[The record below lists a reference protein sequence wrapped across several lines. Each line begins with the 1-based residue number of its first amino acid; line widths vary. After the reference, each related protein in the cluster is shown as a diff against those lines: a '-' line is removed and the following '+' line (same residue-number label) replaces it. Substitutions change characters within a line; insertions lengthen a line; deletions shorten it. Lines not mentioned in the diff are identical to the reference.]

1 MGEGT
6 GVRVL
11 IVRTSA
17 LGDVVHALPVL
28 TALRRHLP
36 AARIGWVV
44 EEAMAPVLAEHPD
57 LDELL
62 VVRLRRWRRLSFRGL
77 GELRGFLS
85 SLDRFAPEVVLDLM
99 GNHKAG
105 AISALTLAD
114 RRIGAARRYRREP
127 SSAVWISQPV
137 VPRGTHAVDR
147 MLSLLDA
154 LGLPPE
160 PADFGAAKLFRG
172 EPPAAARELLAA
184 HPEPFV
190 LLHPGAG
197 WANKRYPADWWGKAA
212 RLIQARTGMPTWVA
226 AARGEELLAAEVEAA
241 GEGAV
246 RTVPAPDLP
255 TLAALIRRAR
265 LMLGG
270 DSGPVH
276 LAHALGTPVLML
288 MGPTDPE
295 RHGPYAAPGHV
306 LYKRLPCS
314 FCYQRLEETK
324 ACLLEIPPQRVAER
338 AAEILEK
345 ELPARPHPLAPSPKG
360 EGEKENQSPS
370 PLGEGL
376 G

>member
-1 MGEGT
+1 M
-6 GVRVL
+6 RIL

-44 EEAMAPVLAEHPD
+44 EDAMAPVLAGHPD

-62 VVRLRRWRRLSFRGL
+62 VVRLRRWRRLSVQGL

-114 RRIGAARRYRREP
+114 RRIGFARRSRREP

-147 MLSLLDA
+147 MLSLLDE

-160 PADFGAAKLFRG
+160 PADFGGEKLLQ
-172 EPPAAARELLAA
+172 EEAPAARAALAA

-212 RLIQARTGMPTWVA
+212 RLLQDRTGLPTWVA
-226 AARGEELLAAEVEAA
+226 AAPGEEALAAEVEAA

-246 RTVPAPDLP
+246 RAVGAPDLP
-255 TLAALIRRAR
+255 TLASLIRRAR

-270 DSGPVH
+270 DTGPVH

-295 RHGPYAAPGHV
+295 RHGPYAAPENA

-324 ACLLEIPPQRVAER
+324 ACLLEIPPLRVAER
-338 AAEILEK
+338 TAEIL
-345 ELPARPHPLAPSPKG
+345 AP
-360 EGEKENQSPS
+360 
-370 PLGEGL
+370 
-376 G
+376 

>member
-1 MGEGT
+1 
-6 GVRVL
+6 VRVL

-17 LGDVVHALPVL
+17 LGDVVQALPVL

-36 AARIGWVV
+36 EARIGWVV
-44 EEAMAPVLAEHPD
+44 EEGMAPVLADHPD

-62 VVRLRRWRRLSFRGL
+62 VVRLRHWRRLSLQGL
-77 GELRGFLS
+77 RELGGFLS
-85 SLDRFAPEVVLDLM
+85 ALERFAPEVVLDLM

-105 AISALTLAD
+105 VLSALTLAD
-114 RRIGAARRYRREP
+114 RRIGPARRWRREP

-160 PADFGAAKLFRG
+160 PADFGGEKLFRQ
-172 EPPAAARELLAA
+172 EPAAARERLAA

-197 WANKRYPADWWGKAA
+197 WANKRYPPDWWGKAA
-212 RLIQARTGMPTWVA
+212 RLIRAQTGLATWVA
-226 AARGEELLAAEVEAA
+226 AAPGEEELAAGVEAA
-241 GEGAV
+241 SRGAAQIS
-246 RTVPAPDLP
+246 PAPDLA

-270 DSGPVH
+270 DSGPTH

-295 RHGPYAAPGHV
+295 RHGPYAAPDHA

-314 FCYQRLEETK
+314 FCYQRLAETK
-324 ACLLEIPPQRVAER
+324 ACLLEIPPHRVAER
-338 AAEILEK
+338 AAEL
-345 ELPARPHPLAPSPKG
+345 LTYP
-360 EGEKENQSPS
+360 
-370 PLGEGL
+370 
-376 G
+376 

>member
-1 MGEGT
+1 L
-6 GVRVL
+6 RIL

-36 AARIGWVV
+36 EARIAWVV

-62 VVRLRRWRRLSFRGL
+62 VVRLRRWRRLSAQGL
-77 GELRGFLS
+77 RELGGFLS
-85 SLDRFAPEVVLDLM
+85 ALERYAPEVVLDLM

-105 AISALTLAD
+105 FISALTLAD
-114 RRIGAARRYRREP
+114 RRIGAARKHRREP

-154 LGLPPE
+154 LGLPAE
-160 PADFGAAKLFRG
+160 PADFGGEKLLT
-172 EPPAAARELLAA
+172 EEPAAAREWLEH
-184 HPEPFV
+184 HPKPFV

-197 WANKRYPADWWGKAA
+197 WANKRYPPEWWGQAA
-212 RLIQARTGMPTWVA
+212 QILRTQTGLPTWVA
-226 AARGEELLAAEVEAA
+226 AAHGEEDLAGGVEAA
-241 GEGAV
+241 GGGAV
-246 RTVPAPDLP
+246 RIVPAPDLA

-265 LMLGG
+265 LMMGG
-270 DSGPVH
+270 DSGPIH

-288 MGPTDPE
+288 MGPTDPQ
-295 RHGPYAAPGHV
+295 RHGPYAAPDRA

-314 FCYQRLEETK
+314 FCYQRLEEPK
-324 ACLLEIPPQRVAER
+324 ACLLEIPPHRVAER
-338 AAEILEK
+338 AAEL
-345 ELPARPHPLAPSPKG
+345 LFG
-360 EGEKENQSPS
+360 T
-370 PLGEGL
+370 
-376 G
+376 